1 MENYFVWF
9 RHMHNRI
16 PFWQNCLL
24 NLFSFLGQVQTYHI
38 TFVLKFISSLHTV
51 YTYYFRLQFF
61 DLVTLIIMPWRH
73 QDIIFFANFWARIFE
88 IRIMHL
94 ISYNRAF
101 LRIVFTGAFFLVPAT
116 ILLGYRHWCLYTA
129 ACGMECSVLLALLS
143 VILWPGSLL
152 VSKYKKEL
160 Y

>member
-1 MENYFVWF
+1 MIE
-9 RHMHNRI
+9 
-16 PFWQNCLL
+16 PSLE
-24 NLFSFLGQVQTYHI
+24 LFSQV
-38 TFVLKFISSLHTV
+38 L
-51 YTYYFRLQFF
+51 
-61 DLVTLIIMPWRH
+61 
-73 QDIIFFANFWARIFE
+73 
-88 IRIMHL
+88 
-94 ISYNRAF
+94 
-101 LRIVFTGAFFLVPAT
+101 FFLVPAT

>member
-1 MENYFVWF
+1 
-9 RHMHNRI
+9 
-16 PFWQNCLL
+16 
-24 NLFSFLGQVQTYHI
+24 
-38 TFVLKFISSLHTV
+38 
-51 YTYYFRLQFF
+51 
-61 DLVTLIIMPWRH
+61 
-73 QDIIFFANFWARIFE
+73 
-88 IRIMHL
+88 MHL
-94 ISYNRAF
+94 ISYDRAF

>member
-1 MENYFVWF
+1 
-9 RHMHNRI
+9 
-16 PFWQNCLL
+16 
-24 NLFSFLGQVQTYHI
+24 
-38 TFVLKFISSLHTV
+38 
-51 YTYYFRLQFF
+51 
-61 DLVTLIIMPWRH
+61 
-73 QDIIFFANFWARIFE
+73 
-88 IRIMHL
+88 MHL
-94 ISYNRAF
+94 ISYDIEPSLELF
-101 LRIVFTGAFFLVPAT
+101 SQVLFFLVPAT